1 MKDKIISGEIQFISS
16 NKNKIAEIKSFYKDI
31 QVKEGEDI
39 KEVLG
44 TIDEVIIHKSIAV
57 GKNSL
62 IEDTILEINDKE
74 VVDIKYKM
82 HELSEG
88 DKSKWITSFAYNDG
102 EYIKI
107 YRGEIKGF
115 ICKEGKGEGF
125 GFDPYF
131 IPEELNKESM
141 YDMDINYDIQG
152 LTLAQLNKLNF
163 KKFFNARRNAFFNFL
178 QDNFIYKIKIEDVPA
193 WNGKYQI

>member
-1 MKDKIISGEIQFISS
+1 MKDKIISGEIKFISS
-16 NKNKIAEIKSFYKDI
+16 NKNKIAEIKSFNKDI
-31 QVKEGEDI
+31 QVIEGEDI
-39 KEVLG
+39 VEVLG

-57 GKNSL
+57 GKDSL

-82 HELSEG
+82 HELSDG

-102 EYIKI
+102 EFIYV

-131 IPEELNKESM
+131 IPEELNKENM
-141 YDMDINYDIQG
+141 NDLDLNYDIQG
-152 LTLAQLNKLNF
+152 LSLAELNKVNL
-163 KKFFNARRNAFFNFL
+163 KKFFNARRISFFNFL
-178 QDNFIYKIKIEDVPA
+178 KNNFIMKVKIEDIPA
-193 WNGKYQI
+193 WTGKYQM